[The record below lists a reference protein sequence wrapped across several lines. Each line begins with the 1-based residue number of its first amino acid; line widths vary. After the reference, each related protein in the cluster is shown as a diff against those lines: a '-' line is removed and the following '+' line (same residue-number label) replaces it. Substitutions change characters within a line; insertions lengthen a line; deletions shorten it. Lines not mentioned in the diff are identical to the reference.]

1 MGISHPTVAVIT
13 RTKDRTLLLRRAVE
27 SVLAQTFQ
35 DWIMVIV
42 NDGGASAPVDELVE
56 AYKDRFNGRSCV
68 IHNETCLGMEAAS
81 NIGLK
86 GSESRYVV
94 IHDDD
99 DSWHPAFLQRC
110 TEFLDSNPS
119 PRIAGV
125 ITHTVRVL
133 ERITHD
139 RVVVEGKEPFNTWC
153 KSVTIYRMAASN
165 IFPPISFVYERRV
178 LDQIGCYREDL
189 PVLGDWEFN
198 LRFVRRYDIFLI
210 PEKLAFYHHRP
221 DATSGV
227 FSNSVIGGDS
237 KHLFYDALLRNEL
250 LREDLDHN
258 RIGMGYLSNI
268 SKSFDILHGQLSLIT
283 TVTGRLKR
291 IRWLKRFLKRWLM
304 EQ

>member
-1 MGISHPTVAVIT
+1 MIYPAVAIIT
-13 RTKDRTLLLRRAVE
+13 RTKDRTLLLRRAIE
-27 SVLAQTFQ
+27 SVLDQTFQ

-42 NDGGASAPVDELVE
+42 NDGGAKAPVDELVE
-56 AYKDRFNGRSCV
+56 AYQDRFRGRSYV

-86 GSESRYVV
+86 GSDSRYIV

-99 DSWHPAFLQRC
+99 DSWHPRFLQRC
-110 TEFLDSNPS
+110 IGFLDTNTY

-133 ERITHD
+133 ERIQYD

-178 LDQIGCYREDL
+178 FDRIGYYREDL

-198 LRFVRRYDIFLI
+198 LRFMGQYDIFLI
-210 PEKLAFYHHRP
+210 PEQLAFYHHRLGV
-221 DATSGV
+221 TSGV
-227 FSNSVIGGDS
+227 FSNSVVGGDS
-237 KHLFYDALLRNEL
+237 QHLFYDTLLRNEL
-250 LREDLDHN
+250 LREDLENN
-258 RIGMGYLSNI
+258 RIGLGYLTNI

-283 TVTGRLKR
+283 DVMDRLKR
-291 IRWLKRFLKRWLM
+291 IQWLKRLLKRGLK
-304 EQ
+304 